1 MTAKF
6 SVSFLLQAKYSK
18 FIWINL
24 ILFQLDSSISL
35 IYLYT
40 VAIQLCF
47 LLLLVTTLVQE
58 VNQSTFLFFL
68 VDDI

>member
-47 LLLLVTTLVQE
+47 LFLLVTTLVQE
-58 VNQSTFLFFL
+58 VNQSIFLFFL